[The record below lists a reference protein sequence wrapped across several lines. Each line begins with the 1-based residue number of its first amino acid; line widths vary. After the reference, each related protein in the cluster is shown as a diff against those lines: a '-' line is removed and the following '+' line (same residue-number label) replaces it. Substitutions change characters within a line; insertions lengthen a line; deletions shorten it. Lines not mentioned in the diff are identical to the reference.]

1 MSELHAELLST
12 SQFGADRQERIP
24 QEFFELDRPVEFLAR
39 VRTFGEMS
47 AARFFTEIKHIG
59 QPDDDGAL
67 MIELKI
73 LHTDPS
79 KDVDA
84 DLLISNSYW
93 SPLSHEEPALP
104 PIGSVVLRAMNGYM
118 KEPDETSDAKLQE
131 LMNYRM
137 MTLDS
142 HTERHHGGTRTEWG
156 LKMNPNI
163 RPHFTGGPQSSFCD
177 F

>member
-12 SQFGADRQERIP
+12 SKYGADRQERIP
-24 QEFFELDRPVEFLAR
+24 QEFFELERPVEFLAR

-47 AARFFTEIKHIG
+47 AARFITEIKHIG
-59 QPDDDGAL
+59 EPDDDGAL
-67 MIELKI
+67 TIELKI

-104 PIGSVVLRAMNGYM
+104 PIGSIVLRAMNGYM
-118 KEPDETSDAKLQE
+118 KEPDQTSDAKLQE

-142 HTERHHGGTRTEWG
+142 HTERLHGGLSTKWG
-156 LKMNPNI
+156 LNRRTDI
-163 RPHFTGGPQSSFCD
+163 RPHFNPDHGNNSCT
-177 F
+177 